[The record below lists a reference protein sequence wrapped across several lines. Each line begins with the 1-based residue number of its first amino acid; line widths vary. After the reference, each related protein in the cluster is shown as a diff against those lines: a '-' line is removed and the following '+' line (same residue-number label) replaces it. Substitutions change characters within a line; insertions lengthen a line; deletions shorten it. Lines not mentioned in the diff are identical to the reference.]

1 MKITR
6 AYRTELD
13 PNRAQLAKLC
23 QHAAV
28 ARWSYNWGLAKKKTA
43 LDEGLSP
50 PSSYSLQLEL
60 NRLKR
65 SSHAWLYESSKSVPQ
80 TSLDDLDV
88 AFKNFLRGRRGGQ
101 RVGFPQFKS
110 RKRTPARFRLTGV
123 IRVFHRHLQLP
134 RLGKVRLKEAGY
146 VPTRDT
152 HIMSATVSERA
163 GRWYVSVTVE
173 EDVAVPENNGSSV
186 GLDVGINRLATL
198 SDGTVV
204 LNPRPLER
212 SRRKLTS
219 TQRALARKQPG
230 SRNAA
235 RLRLRLARIHARVAN
250 LRRDQLHKLTTQ
262 LTRTKSLIVIEDL
275 APSLMIRNRHLARAI
290 SDAGFAELRR
300 QLEYKAIWYGSR
312 ILVAPRF
319 FPSTKMCSNCGALN
333 EVPLSVRVVTCA
345 CGMTLDRDLNA
356 ALNLIAV
363 AASSADALNA
373 CGENVRPFSEWRISE
388 KQEPGLLRAALE
400 NGASS
405 TVVTG
410 RRNSI
415 S

>member
-1 MKITR
+1 
-6 AYRTELD
+6 
-13 PNRAQLAKLC
+13 
-23 QHAAV
+23 
-28 ARWSYNWGLAKKKTA
+28 
-43 LDEGLSP
+43 
-50 PSSYSLQLEL
+50 
-60 NRLKR
+60 
-65 SSHAWLYESSKSVPQ
+65 
-80 TSLDDLDV
+80 
-88 AFKNFLRGRRGGQ
+88 
-101 RVGFPQFKS
+101 
-110 RKRTPARFRLTGV
+110 
-123 IRVFHRHLQLP
+123 
-134 RLGKVRLKEAGY
+134 
-146 VPTRDT
+146 
-152 HIMSATVSERA
+152 
-163 GRWYVSVTVE
+163 
-173 EDVAVPENNGSSV
+173 
-186 GLDVGINRLATL
+186 
-198 SDGTVV
+198 
-204 LNPRPLER
+204 
-212 SRRKLTS
+212 
-219 TQRALARKQPG
+219 
-230 SRNAA
+230 
-235 RLRLRLARIHARVAN
+235 VAN

-319 FPSTKMCSNCGALN
+319 FPSTRMCSNCGALN

>member
-1 MKITR
+1 MKVTR

-13 PNRAQLAKLC
+13 PNRAQLAKLW
-23 QHAAV
+23 QHAGV
-28 ARWSYNWGLAKKKTA
+28 ARWSYNWGLAKKKSA
-43 LDEGLSP
+43 LDEGVTP

-65 SSHAWLYESSKSVPQ
+65 TTHGWLYESSKSVPQ

-88 AFKNFLRGRRGGQ
+88 AFKNFFRGRRGSQ
-101 RVGFPQFKS
+101 KVGFPRFKS
-110 RKRTPARFRLTGV
+110 RKRLQAGFRLTGV
-123 IRVFHRHLQLP
+123 IRVFDRHLQLP

-146 VPTRDT
+146 VPTEGA
-152 HIMSATVSERA
+152 HIMSATISERA

-173 EDVAVPENNGSSV
+173 EEVAVPENNGTAV
-186 GLDVGINRLATL
+186 GLDVGVNRLATL
-198 SDGTVV
+198 SDGTMV

-212 SRRKLTS
+212 YRRKLTS
-219 TQRALARKQPG
+219 TQRALARKRPG

-235 RLRLRLARIHARVAN
+235 RLRLRLAQIHARVAN
-250 LRRDQLHKLTTQ
+250 LRRDHLHKLTTQ

-275 APSLMIRNRHLARAI
+275 APSLMMRNRHLARAI
-290 SDAGFAELRR
+290 TDAGFAELRR

-319 FPSTKMCSNCGALN
+319 FPSTRMCSKCGALN
-333 EVPLSVRVVTCA
+333 DVPLSVRVVTCA

-356 ALNLIAV
+356 ALNLRAV
-363 AASSADALNA
+363 AASCADALNA

-400 NGASS
+400 DGASS
-405 TVVTG
+405 TVVTDPKDFIG
-410 RRNSI
+410 
-415 S
+415 